1 MLLAHTSSPPA
12 NERPLGPF
20 GRRFDLFLHHL
31 RIERGL
37 SANTVD
43 NYALDLRAYLAFL
56 HRNGHTGFA
65 AVTEAVVREHLA
77 ALVEGGLSPRSLARH
92 LSAIKTLHRHLLE
105 ENEIEADPTRELKPP
120 QQARKLPDWL
130 SLPEVDALLEAP
142 DVRTPRGLRDRAMIE
157 LMYACGLRVSEL
169 CMLRQ
174 GDVRTDPG
182 LVRVFGK
189 GSKER
194 LVPVGRSAILHLDR
208 YLADGRGPLRGNRES
223 PYLFVGMRRPRV
235 SRASFWR
242 DLRRWALKAGIRKV
256 VSPHKLR
263 HSFATHLLQRGAD
276 LRAVQAML
284 GHASI
289 GTTQIY
295 THLDRTSLQETHRRF
310 HPRG

>member
-1 MLLAHTSSPPA
+1 VSTVEHRSTGP
-12 NERPLGPF
+12 NTGPF
-20 GRRFDLFLHHL
+20 GPRFDLFLHHL

-56 HRNGHTGFA
+56 HAQGVARFGQ
-65 AVTEAVVREHLA
+65 VTDLLVRQHLA
-77 ALVEGGLSPRSLARH
+77 ELGHGGLGARSLARH
-92 LSAIKTLHRHLLE
+92 LSAIKSLHRHLVDEGELSD
-105 ENEIEADPTRELKPP
+105 DPARAVRPP
-120 QQARKLPDWL
+120 KLPQRLPEWL
-130 SLPEVDALLEAP
+130 SLPEVDALLGAP
-142 DVRTPRGLRDRAMIE
+142 DLSTPRGLRDRAMLE

-169 CMLRQ
+169 CSLRL
-174 GDVRTDPG
+174 GDFRPDPG

-194 LVPVGRSAILHLDR
+194 LVPVGRSAVQRTDAYLREGRDR
-208 YLADGRGPLRGNRES
+208 LLSNRVS
-223 PYLFVGMRRPRV
+223 PYLFVGTRRPKV
-235 SRASFWR
+235 SRAGFWR
-242 DLRRWALKAGIRKV
+242 DVQRWALKAGIRKA

-263 HSFATHLLQRGAD
+263 HSFATHLLERGAD

-289 GTTQIY
+289 ATTQIY
-295 THLDRTSLQETHRRF
+295 THVDRAHLKDVHRRF

>member
-1 MLLAHTSSPPA
+1 MPVPRAEAPPD
-12 NERPLGPF
+12 LGPF
-20 GRRFDLFLHHL
+20 GPRFDLFLHHL

-37 SANTVD
+37 AGNTVD
-43 NYALDLRAYLAFL
+43 SYAIDLRAYLAFL
-56 HRNGHTGFA
+56 HQRGLIGFSQI
-65 AVTEAVVREHLA
+65 TEATVREHLST
-77 ALVEGGLSPRSLARH
+77 LSDHGLGARSLARH
-92 LSAIKTLHRHLLE
+92 LSAIKTLHRHLIE
-105 ENEIEADPTRELKPP
+105 EDELSRDPAREVRPP
-120 QQARKLPDWL
+120 KLPIRLPVWL
-130 SLPEVDALLEAP
+130 SLPEVDALLAAP
-142 DVRTPRGLRDRAMIE
+142 DIATPRGLRDRAMLE

-169 CMLRQ
+169 CMLRL

-194 LVPVGRSAILHLDR
+194 LVPVGRSALTHLER
-208 YLADGRGPLRGNRES
+208 YLQGGRASLIAGRDS
-223 PYLFVGMRRPRV
+223 SYLFVGLRRPRV
-235 SRASFWR
+235 ARGGFWR
-242 DLRRWALKAGIRKV
+242 DVQRWALKAGIRKA

-263 HSFATHLLQRGAD
+263 HSFATHLLERGAD

-295 THLDRTSLQETHRRF
+295 THVDRTHLKEAHRRF

>member
-1 MLLAHTSSPPA
+1 MNPTAPSQHH
-12 NERPLGPF
+12 LGPF
-20 GRRFDLFLHHL
+20 GPRFDLFLHHL

-43 NYALDLRAYLAFL
+43 NYALDLRSYLAFL
-56 HRNGHTGFA
+56 HGRGVSTFA
-65 AVTEAVVREHLA
+65 EVTETLIREHLTE
-77 ALVEGGLSPRSLARH
+77 LVDGGLSPRSLARH
-92 LSAIKTLHRHLLE
+92 LSAFKTLHRHLLE
-105 ENEIEADPTRELKPP
+105 ENETPTNPTRELKPP
-120 QQARKLPDWL
+120 RQSRKLPEWL

-142 DVRTPRGLRDRAMIE
+142 NLATTRGLRDRAMIE

-169 CMLRQ
+169 CMLRL
-174 GDVRTDPG
+174 GDVRRDPG

-194 LVPVGRSAILHLDR
+194 LVPVGRSALEHLDR
-208 YLADGRGPLRGNRES
+208 YLSDGRLALLAGRES
-223 PYLFVGMRRPRV
+223 PFLFVGIRRPRV

-242 DLRRWALKAGIRKV
+242 DLRGWAQKAGIRKS

-295 THLDRTSLQETHRRF
+295 THVDRQGLRETHRRF